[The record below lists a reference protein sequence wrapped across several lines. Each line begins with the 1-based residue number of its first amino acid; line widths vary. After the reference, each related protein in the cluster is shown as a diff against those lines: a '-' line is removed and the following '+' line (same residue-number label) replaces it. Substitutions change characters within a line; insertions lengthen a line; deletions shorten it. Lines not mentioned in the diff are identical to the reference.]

1 MVRAAGIA
9 SRVQGLR
16 RHYALLVGAD
26 DTARLIKELDG
37 STVLAEAEVSQVFGR
52 PYELALDVEGENLRA
67 SIDGEVLFEVVDRHR
82 ALASGA
88 VAFVCEEGCMTSDS
102 LEVTALGDR
111 RLPVP

>member
-1 MVRAAGIA
+1 
-9 SRVQGLR
+9 
-16 RHYALLVGAD
+16 
-26 DTARLIKELDG
+26 
-37 STVLAEAEVSQVFGR
+37 
-52 PYELALDVEGENLRA
+52 
-67 SIDGEVLFEVVDRHR
+67 VLFDVVDRHR